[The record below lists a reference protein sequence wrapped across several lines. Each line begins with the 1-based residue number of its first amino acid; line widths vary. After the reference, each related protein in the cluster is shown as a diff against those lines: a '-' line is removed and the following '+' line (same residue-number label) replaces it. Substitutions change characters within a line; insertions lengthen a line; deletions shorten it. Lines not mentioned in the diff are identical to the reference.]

1 MPVVGPPVPEGA
13 VACAGDRI
21 VDVGPAATLAAR
33 FPAAPT
39 EDLGDAILVPG
50 LVDAH
55 CHLEWSLLD
64 GVLPPSGFGAWLAR
78 LLPLR
83 ARLAPEDHR
92 IAARHGA
99 LRALRAGT
107 TTLADSGPTGA
118 GAAAMAE
125 LGLRGSVH
133 LEAFGTQAG
142 EDARRAAAAVAE
154 RVAALDADA
163 GSRVRVGVSPHAP
176 YSVGPGL
183 WRALLEEPALAGR
196 PWATHLAESEDEE
209 RAVAR
214 GEGPI
219 AEAFAQAGFTPPGR
233 WDGAD
238 GETTVARVARGAGLR
253 AGLVAAHC
261 VRLSAGDPATL
272 RAAGVSVA
280 HCPRSNAHLRTGPA
294 PLAALRRAGLALGLG
309 TDSPASGGD
318 YDVRAEARACAR
330 AHGGEDLAP
339 AALLWLAT
347 IGGAEALGLAGEV
360 GGLAPG
366 WRADLVGL
374 RPARPVGEPHRA
386 ALDAGARVE
395 LVVASGEVVLSGG
408 RPRAADA
415 EATDARAAEAR
426 ERLW

>member
-13 VACAGDRI
+13 VACSGDRI
-21 VDVGPAATLAAR
+21 VDVGPAAALAAR
-33 FPAAPT
+33 FRTAPT

-83 ARLAPEDHR
+83 ARMTREDHR

-125 LGLRGSVH
+125 LGLQGSVH
-133 LEAFGTQAG
+133 LEAFGTPAG
-142 EDARRAAAAVAE
+142 EDARRAAGRVAE
-154 RVAALDADA
+154 RVAALDADDP
-163 GSRVRVGVSPHAP
+163 GVRVGVSPHAP

-183 WRALLEEPALAGR
+183 WRALLAEPSLAER

-219 AEAFAQAGFTPPGR
+219 AEAFAQAGFTPGR
-233 WDGAD
+233 WDGPD
-238 GETTVARVARGAGLR
+238 GETTVGRVARGGGLR

-261 VRLSAGDPATL
+261 VRLAAGDPATL

-280 HCPRSNAHLRTGPA
+280 HCPRSNAHLQTGPA
-294 PLAALRRAGLALGLG
+294 PLAALRGAGVALGLG

-330 AHGGEDLAP
+330 VHDDDELAP
-339 AALLWLAT
+339 AALLGLAT

-374 RPARPVGEPHRA
+374 RPAGPVGEPHRA

-395 LVVASGEVVLSGG
+395 LVVASGEVVVSGG
-408 RPRAADA
+408 RPRATDA
-415 EATDARAAEAR
+415 EATDTQAAEAR